1 MSNTLK
7 YLRSLPR
14 NELVREIRRATGDDR
29 ILLWEQVGYGDMYT
43 PVRAGVETAA
53 KLGVL
58 PGVVIGYLLTVERP
72 MGSALGDLMNA
83 ECQDSPPYPD
93 PFRAW

>member
-1 MSNTLK
+1 MSDTLK
-7 YLRSLPR
+7 RLRSLPR
-14 NELVREIRRATGDDR
+14 SDLIREIRRAAGDDR
-29 ILLWEQVGYGDMYT
+29 ILLWEQVGYGDTYD
-43 PVRAGVETAA
+43 PVRAGVEAAA

-58 PGVVIGYLLTVERP
+58 PGVVIGYILTVERP

-83 ECQDSPPYPD
+83 VPQDSPPYPD